1 MIDTAIP
8 EPGTPPT
15 CQLAPPLLTLE
26 LAAGD
31 DRADRPALRAT
42 TVREFVVL
50 AELDQEVTSSHE
62 RELTELLLGYQATI
76 RRNPNGRTEIQL
88 LTPAHDVWQSILEA
102 MVTLTNAG
110 CALTA
115 IHVAQS
121 DERGRNQETTKPNV

>member
-1 MIDTAIP
+1 VIDTATP
-8 EPGTPPT
+8 EPRTPPT
-15 CQLAPPLLTLE
+15 CQLAPPLLTLD

-42 TVREFVVL
+42 TVREFVVR
-50 AELDQEVTSSHE
+50 AELDQAVTSSHE
-62 RELTELLLGYQATI
+62 RELSELLLGYQATI
-76 RRNPNGRTEIQL
+76 CRTPNGRTEIQL

-110 CALTA
+110 CAPTA

-121 DERGRNQETTKPNV
+121 DEPGQTQETTKLTV